1 MTTFNEFKLSSDI
14 LKALNGLGYH
24 EATEVQAQVI
34 PTILNKEDLMVQ
46 SKTGSGKT
54 ASYGIP
60 VCEQI
65 DWEENKPQALILT
78 PTRELAVQVQ
88 EELMHIGRFK
98 RLKVVAVY
106 GKSPF
111 KDQVR
116 ELKQKTHIVVGT
128 PGRVLDHIE
137 RGTLNLQQI
146 KSVILDEADE
156 MLNMGFIET
165 VEMILKMTPKAR
177 QTMLFSA
184 TMPNAIK
191 KLAKNYLSQP
201 TEIKIESKS
210 IATDL
215 VEHALYPVRMQE
227 KVRLLQELLTVEN
240 PGRCIVFCSTREAVD
255 ALYQGLKAKGYPV
268 NRLHGG
274 MEQRDRLE
282 VMRNFKMGQFSFLV
296 ATDVA
301 ARGIDVSDLTHV
313 FNFDLPE
320 DQESF
325 VHRIGRVGRA
335 GKVGKAI
342 TFVTPFETKL
352 LEQIQAYIGFE
363 LPVIER
369 PVATEVEKAR
379 AAFEAKLKERPKIKV
394 QKHAD
399 VNKEIMKIYLNGGK
413 KKKLRAIDF
422 VGTILS
428 IDGVEKEDI
437 GIIDIQEN
445 VTYIDILNGKGW
457 IVIDGLKTKTIKGK
471 KLKVQKAYN

>member
-437 GIIDIQEN
+437 GIID
-445 VTYIDILNGKGW
+445 Y
-457 IVIDGLKTKTIKGK
+457 LKC
-471 KLKVQKAYN
+471 

>member
-379 AAFEAKLKERPKIKV
+379 AAFEA
-394 QKHAD
+394 
-399 VNKEIMKIYLNGGK
+399 
-413 KKKLRAIDF
+413 
-422 VGTILS
+422 
-428 IDGVEKEDI
+428 
-437 GIIDIQEN
+437 
-445 VTYIDILNGKGW
+445 
-457 IVIDGLKTKTIKGK
+457 
-471 KLKVQKAYN
+471 

>member
-369 PVATEVEKAR
+369 PVATEVEKSR
-379 AAFEAKLKERPKIKV
+379 AAFEAKLKAKPKMRMEKR
-394 QKHAD
+394 AD
-399 VNKEIMKIYLNGGK
+399 VNREIMKIYLNGGK

-428 IDGVEKEDI
+428 IEGIEKEDI

-457 IVIDGLKTKTIKGK
+457 SVIDGLKTKTIKGK

>member
-111 KDQVR
+111 KDQAR

-428 IDGVEKEDI
+428 IEGIEKEDI

-457 IVIDGLKTKTIKGK
+457 SVIDGLKTKTIKGK

>member
-34 PTILNKEDLMVQ
+34 PTILNKEDLIVQ

-177 QTMLFSA
+177 YQLR
-184 TMPNAIK
+184 
-191 KLAKNYLSQP
+191 
-201 TEIKIESKS
+201 
-210 IATDL
+210 
-215 VEHALYPVRMQE
+215 LYEM
-227 KVRLLQELLTVEN
+227 K
-240 PGRCIVFCSTREAVD
+240 
-255 ALYQGLKAKGYPV
+255 
-268 NRLHGG
+268 
-274 MEQRDRLE
+274 EQ
-282 VMRNFKMGQFSFLV
+282 
-296 ATDVA
+296 
-301 ARGIDVSDLTHV
+301 
-313 FNFDLPE
+313 
-320 DQESF
+320 
-325 VHRIGRVGRA
+325 
-335 GKVGKAI
+335 
-342 TFVTPFETKL
+342 
-352 LEQIQAYIGFE
+352 
-363 LPVIER
+363 VI
-369 PVATEVEKAR
+369 
-379 AAFEAKLKERPKIKV
+379 
-394 QKHAD
+394 
-399 VNKEIMKIYLNGGK
+399 IMWHH
-413 KKKLRAIDF
+413 RAI
-422 VGTILS
+422 
-428 IDGVEKEDI
+428 
-437 GIIDIQEN
+437 
-445 VTYIDILNGKGW
+445 
-457 IVIDGLKTKTIKGK
+457 
-471 KLKVQKAYN
+471 